1 MKRSCSA
8 LLLALAAVAAPSSG
22 MADTLRLGVISA
34 LTGPGAA
41 WGIPIE
47 AGPQIA
53 AKEVNEKGGLKVGGK
68 TYTIEIT
75 AYDDK
80 YKAADGVTAATRLI
94 EQDHIKYIFGP
105 LGSAPMMAM
114 KPLLEQSDVIAL
126 SNSYS
131 DKVIDKDT
139 KHIFRVLPTTREFID
154 PMVKWVRENR
164 PGLKKVA
171 IISPNDETGWAS
183 QALQKTYYAKYDFKI
198 VAAELFERT
207 LKDFQPL
214 LTRVMAANPD
224 VIELDT
230 TPPATAGLVI
240 RQARELGFKGQFDK
254 IGGPGVPEIVAAAG
268 SGFAEGTIAYVGA
281 DASSPKYKYLEKEYG
296 MLHPPPMNSFTVFFY
311 DAAHMLFD
319 AMQKAGTVDDV
330 AKVRAALQAIT
341 PYQGMQGTL
350 RWIGKDYYGSDHQI
364 LAPVFVG
371 QIVNGTEKILAKLE

>member
-1 MKRSCSA
+1 MKRWCGA
-8 LLLALAAVAAPSSG
+8 LFLSFAAIAVPFSG
-22 MADTLRLGVISA
+22 RADTLKLGVVTA

-53 AKEVNEKGGLKVGGK
+53 AKEINDKGGLKVGGK
-68 TYTIEIT
+68 TYTIQIT

-114 KPLLEQSDVIAL
+114 KPLLEQNDVITL
-126 SNSYS
+126 SNSYT
-131 DKVIDKDT
+131 DKLIDKDT
-139 KHIFRVLPTTREFID
+139 KHIWRVLPTTREYID
-154 PMVKWVRENR
+154 PMVKWVKDNR
-164 PGLKKVA
+164 PNLKTVA

-183 QALQKTYYAKYDFKI
+183 QTLQKTFYGKYGFKI
-198 VAAELFERT
+198 VSAELFERT

-214 LTRVMAANPD
+214 LTRVLATKPD
-224 VIELDT
+224 FIELDT
-230 TPPATAGLVI
+230 TPPPTAGLII

-268 SGFAEGTIAYVGA
+268 KEFAEGAIVYVGA
-281 DASSPKYKYLEKEYG
+281 DASSPKYKYLEKEYEK
-296 MLHPPPMNSFTVFFY
+296 LHPPPMNSFTVFFY
-311 DAAHMLFD
+311 DAAHLLFD
-319 AMQKAGTVDDV
+319 ALQKAGTVNDV
-330 AKVRAALQAIT
+330 AKVRAALQGIT

-350 RWIGKDYYGSDHQI
+350 RWTGKDYYGSDHQI

-371 QIVNGTEKILAKLE
+371 QITNGTEKVLAKLE